1 MHAMNKHS
9 PEPASAAGGDEAL
22 RAAAV
27 KKLVREVNESLI
39 RVLWARLGSYE
50 DAQEVAQEAYV
61 RLLNLDDPGVVSY
74 QRALLFRIAKNLAI
88 DRLRRRAYMETPDS
102 NRIDQHPDSGAD
114 PERSAQ
120 AHRVME

>member
-1 MHAMNKHS
+1 
-9 PEPASAAGGDEAL
+9 
-22 RAAAV
+22 
-27 KKLVREVNESLI
+27 VREVNESLI

-120 AHRVME
+120 AHRVMEALPAVLAELPLKTAEAFRLVRVEQR